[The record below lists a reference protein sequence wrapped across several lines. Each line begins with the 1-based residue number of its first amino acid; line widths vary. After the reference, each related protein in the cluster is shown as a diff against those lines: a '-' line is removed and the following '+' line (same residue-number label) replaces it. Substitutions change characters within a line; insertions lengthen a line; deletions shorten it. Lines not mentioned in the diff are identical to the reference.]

1 MDEIKEAFLKV
12 KQDMLSLG
20 QEISS
25 IKLQMQG
32 INDALEELKQYIMP
46 AESAKTYQQ
55 ISPAIPTHNPTY
67 SKNPTDDMPLRASKS
82 QNLGISTG
90 NEGVPTDKPTNQQT
104 NQQIIRQAE
113 YPSEDIWKDKD
124 NLDNPL
130 DRIDRVLNSL
140 DALKKETRLKF
151 KRLTQQEMSVF
162 SLLYHL
168 EEQGE
173 DVDYRILSSKLSLS
187 ESSIRDY
194 ISKIQKKGIPVD
206 KQRINN
212 KKILL
217 HVSPELKRIASLS
230 TIMQLREL

>member
-25 IKLQMQG
+25 IKIQMQNV
-32 INDALEELKQYIMP
+32 NDAFEELKQYLKLS
-46 AESAKTYQQ
+46 ESTKTYPR
-55 ISPAIPTHNPTY
+55 ISSAIPTHNPTHLT
-67 SKNPTDDMPLRASKS
+67 NPTDDMPLKASKS

-90 NEGVPTDKPTNQQT
+90 NEGVPTNKPTNQQT
-104 NQQIIRQAE
+104 NQHIIRKAE
-113 YPSEDIWKDKD
+113 YPLEEVWKEKD
-124 NLDNPL
+124 NIDNQTG
-130 DRIDRVLNSL
+130 RINRVLNSL

-173 DVDYRILSSKLSLS
+173 DVNYRILSSKLSLS

-194 ISKIQKKGIPVD
+194 IAKIQKKGIPVE
-206 KQRINN
+206 KKRINN

-217 HVSPELKRIASLS
+217 YVSPELKKIASLS
-230 TIMQLREL
+230 TIM